1 MVVAVRHD
9 VRQAWPR
16 RPLHGKT
23 AVNVSVRALTLSQI
37 RTRYVERGRALP
49 SELEAELRRDAWPG
63 ARAIL
68 EQIEKRRRGNRAEGQ
83 RLRWMLEFERALW
96 GKKILL
102 VAGID
107 EAGRGPLAGPVVAA
121 CVALDIERTPRKL
134 KRALDDS
141 KQLTRE
147 ERETAFALL
156 MEARVDGVATI
167 GVGAASVGEI
177 DRINILRA
185 SLLAMR
191 RALDA
196 LGLLPDHALVDGT
209 VRPDLPCSSTLII
222 EGDGKSFSVAAASII
237 AKVVRDR
244 LMRSMA
250 GYHPEYGWDH
260 NAGYS
265 TPEHLGALARFGPCL
280 QHRRSF
286 RSVREHLLVRA

>member
-1 MVVAVRHD
+1 MPDFSYERKAGVGEGRIVV
-9 VRQAWPR
+9 
-16 RPLHGKT
+16 
-23 AVNVSVRALTLSQI
+23 
-37 RTRYVERGRALP
+37 
-49 SELEAELRRDAWPG
+49 
-63 ARAIL
+63 
-68 EQIEKRRRGNRAEGQ
+68 
-83 RLRWMLEFERALW
+83 
-96 GKKILL
+96 
-102 VAGID
+102 GID

-121 CVALDIERTPRKL
+121 AVLLDFRKFPRSLRTKV
-134 KRALDDS
+134 DDS
-141 KQLTRE
+141 KKLTPEMRE
-147 ERETAFALL
+147 HLFDRLQNHAQ
-156 MEARVDGVATI
+156 I
-167 GVGAASVGEI
+167 GVGMASCIEI

-244 LMRSMA
+244 LMRAMA